1 LQGQNDENKSAELRQ
16 IADGFAYRVRT
27 FSGYDV
33 NGYRFHTTRHEQ
45 RRPNRTTTNS
55 GVFTHGDDG
64 VDYYGR
70 IEEIYE
76 LSFYG
81 CKPLNPII
89 FKCHWFD
96 PTVTRKTPN
105 LGLVEIRQDCE
116 LAGEDV
122 YTMLNRPHKFII
134 FHTHAKPKRILKVG
148 ML

>member
-45 RRPNRTTTNS
+45 RQPNRTTTNS

-105 LGLVEIRQDCE
+105 LGLVEIR
-116 LAGEDV
+116 
-122 YTMLNRPHKFII
+122 
-134 FHTHAKPKRILKVG
+134 
-148 ML
+148 